1 VSNTGS
7 AIVRALSKG
16 ALTGDEL
23 AVEIGLAGAFV
34 SSELAKLVFD
44 ARAVTC
50 DRAGRFRVGDPTPL
64 LLYA

>member
-1 VSNTGS
+1 MSNTGS

-44 ARAVTC
+44 ARAAVSYTHLTL
-50 DRAGRFRVGDPTPL
+50 PTI
-64 LLYA
+64 YSV